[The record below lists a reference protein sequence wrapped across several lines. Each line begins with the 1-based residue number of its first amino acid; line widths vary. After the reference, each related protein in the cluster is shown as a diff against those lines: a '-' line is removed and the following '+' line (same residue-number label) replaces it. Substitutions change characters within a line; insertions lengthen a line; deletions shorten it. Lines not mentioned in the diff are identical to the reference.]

1 MGHKQQSKM
10 LVDGVCV
17 QPNTSVTHPAILN
30 WAIVHWAIVNWAI
43 AGLLFSI
50 GPAFGVSKCLAS
62 ELTFAVVDAQTQRP
76 LAARVYLN
84 NLNDGSRHF
93 VRSLSNTDAVI
104 YEKQNWANKDSI
116 EHHTSV
122 PAGSFIAE
130 NLPAGTYQ
138 LTIKH
143 GKEYFPETR
152 TIALGDNEN
161 RSPETIALRRWVN
174 MSELGWYSGETHL
187 HRSLSELPVV
197 MQAEDLNVAMPLT
210 YWETRAFHA
219 PTSGNKSQSGEI
231 PDRLLT
237 VDPTHVIWPRNT
249 EYEIFTVNEHRHT
262 LGALFVLNH
271 KSELDLGVP
280 NWGPVADRARAE
292 GALMD
297 MDKLDWPF
305 GMTLPHTTGA
315 TLYELANNHL
325 WRTEFGLTQWN
336 TMAPA
341 FMQPPLGGSSGDE
354 RDWLAYTL
362 GQYYV
367 LLNAGFQLVP
377 TAGTASGVHPVPAGF
392 SRVYVHLDQAF
403 HYEDWLAGLEA
414 GRSFVT
420 TGPMV
425 FAKVNDQLPGFRFA
439 EPAMTNGS
447 VKLSGHV
454 LSEHPLATLE
464 VVHNGRVVTSLP
476 TKATA
481 TDSQAWRCEIEANIP
496 IQHSGW
502 LCIRCT
508 EDRPDQRLRFA
519 HTAPWYFHI
528 VDKPLRPT
536 RQEKEYLVQRV
547 TDEMERS
554 RAVLPATALTEYKA
568 ALVRFQ
574 NMEVSDDPVV
584 LPSVTR
590 VDSQPL
596 LLLTNRLMEALETI
610 GSPLSAEVRAELAAL
625 TVDQDET
632 QVTATIQR
640 LLDPLC
646 IAAVQIDADGLVKA
660 TAGQLVTVEEHG
672 WRAMLIKVINEAGLQ
687 TTLRCESPNA
697 LPIPHGPQADIANR
711 WLSLSMQDGRPLD
724 ARLSG
729 LGLEYRIV
737 LVSSIAPGTRTA
749 KLEFNAGIAGA
760 KNSPVI
766 RQWKFDKDADDWG
779 NANDLQI
786 EVREQTLHLTATGSD
801 PYFSTPIMARG
812 GKMILR
818 FWGQTD
824 SNEMG
829 QVFWWTN
836 QLPQPD
842 GQRQATFQL
851 HPGQTQ
857 EYKVEFAVEG
867 DLAGV
872 RIDPLQGPGEFRI
885 ERISLEYAADEKGT
899 WANTN
904 VTVET
909 VPATKVEFRV
919 TDADGSPCM
928 GCFEI
933 RDSQG
938 RVYPAQPKRLAPDFF
953 FHTQIYRETGESI
966 MLPRG
971 TYTVTCSHGPES
983 VPEVKTI
990 QVDEQPVV
998 IEYQVQRWI
1007 DTAKLGY
1014 WSGDH
1019 HIHAAGCLHYENP
1032 TQGVH
1037 PPDMLRH
1044 IMGEDLKVGC
1054 CLTWGPCF
1062 DYQKQFFTGRPDDVS
1077 RYPYLLRY
1085 DVEVSGFGSHES
1097 GHLNLLKLKEQ
1108 IPLGGDSKNHWPTLG
1123 LNTMKFAKKQGAVTG
1138 TAHSG
1143 NGLAQVVGRVA
1154 GVDGPHKLPCFDIP
1168 AFNGIG
1174 AHEFIMQVTHEVDG
1188 PNGEKVPAIDFI
1200 ATMDTTR
1207 EHEWNIWY
1215 HVLNCGIP
1223 IVASGETDF
1232 PCITG
1237 ERVGLGRVYVN
1248 LPGILDYDEWVEGLR
1263 RGESYVSDG
1272 SAHLMNFERQADGS
1286 FTIDVATRKHGFPEV
1301 EVELI
1306 ANGYPVEVQKVRA
1319 DGELRSLTFPAPNL
1333 EQSSWL
1339 AVRIFPS
1346 AHTNPIWVKVKD
1358 KPVRV
1363 ATSIE
1368 WCLASL
1374 EQCWKEKSR
1383 TYAPTEFEE
1392 ARAAYDHAR
1401 RVYQGMLDEIE

>member
-1 MGHKQQSKM
+1 MNIKQLQRA
-10 LVDGVCV
+10 LVNSDRLPSNASSIR
-17 QPNTSVTHPAILN
+17 QEYLT
-30 WAIVHWAIVNWAI
+30 WIVV
-43 AGLLFSI
+43 GFLFSL
-50 GPAFGVSKCLAS
+50 GMAFNASRVRAS
-62 ELTFAVVDAQTQRP
+62 EMTFEVVDSQTRQP

-84 NLNDGSRHF
+84 NSDGKHYF
-93 VRSLSNTDAVI
+93 VRSLSPIDAVI
-104 YEKQNWANKDSI
+104 YEKQNWINKNSI
-116 EHHTSV
+116 EYHTSV
-122 PAGSFIAE
+122 PAAPFIAE
-130 NLPAGTYQ
+130 NLTAGTYQ
-138 LTIKH
+138 LIIER

-152 TIALGDNEN
+152 TITLGDGEK
-161 RSPETIALRRWVN
+161 RSQETIALRRWVN
-174 MSELGWYSGETHL
+174 MAELGWYSGETHL
-187 HRSLSELPVV
+187 HRPLNELPVV
-197 MQAEDLNVAMPLT
+197 LQAEDLNVAMPLT

-219 PTSGNKSQSGEI
+219 PSSGNKNQSGEI

-237 VDPTHVIWPRNT
+237 IDPTHVIWPRNT

-315 TLYELANNHL
+315 TLYELANNHV
-325 WRTEFGLTQWN
+325 WRTEFGFTQWN

-341 FMQPPLGGSSGDE
+341 FLQPPLGGNGGNE

-367 LLNAGFQLVP
+367 LLNAGFRLVP

-403 HYEDWLAGLEA
+403 TYDDWLAGLET

-425 FAKVNDQLPGFRFA
+425 FAKVNDQLPGFEFA
-439 EPAMTNGS
+439 EQDLAGGS

-464 VVHNGRVVTSLP
+464 VVQNGRVVASLP
-476 TKATA
+476 TKNTR
-481 TDSQAWRCEIEANIP
+481 TDKQAWRCEIET
-496 IQHSGW
+496 QVQVQGSGW
-502 LCIRCT
+502 LCVRCT
-508 EDRPDQRLRFA
+508 EDRPDQRVRFA
-519 HTAPWYFHI
+519 HTAPWRFHI
-528 VDKPLRPT
+528 ADKPLRPSL
-536 RQEKEYLVQRV
+536 QEKEYLVQRV
-547 TDEMERS
+547 TNEMERS
-554 RAVLPATALTEYKA
+554 RAVLPASALEEYKTALQ
-568 ALVRFQ
+568 RFQ

-584 LPSVTR
+584 LPIVAR
-590 VDSQPL
+590 VDTQPL
-596 LLLTNRLMEALETI
+596 LLLTKRLSEALETI
-610 GSPLSAEVRAELAAL
+610 GAPLSAEVQAELAKL
-625 TVDQDET
+625 TVDQDEAM
-632 QVTATIQR
+632 VTATVQR

-646 IAAVQIDADGLVKA
+646 LAAVQIYPDGLVKA
-660 TAGQLVTVEEHG
+660 SSGQLVTVEEHG
-672 WRAMLIKVINEAGLQ
+672 WRAMLVKVINEAGAQ
-687 TTLRCESPNA
+687 TPLRCESPNA
-697 LPIPHGPQADIANR
+697 LPLPHGPQNDIANR
-711 WLSLSMQDGRPLD
+711 WMSLSMQDGRPLD

-749 KLEFNAGIAGA
+749 KLKFNA
-760 KNSPVI
+760 
-766 RQWKFDKDADDWG
+766 D
-779 NANDLQI
+779 
-786 EVREQTLHLTATGSD
+786 
-801 PYFSTPIMARG
+801 
-812 GKMILR
+812 
-818 FWGQTD
+818 
-824 SNEMG
+824 
-829 QVFWWTN
+829 
-836 QLPQPD
+836 
-842 GQRQATFQL
+842 
-851 HPGQTQ
+851 
-857 EYKVEFAVEG
+857 
-867 DLAGV
+867 
-872 RIDPLQGPGEFRI
+872 
-885 ERISLEYAADEKGT
+885 ADEKGT
-899 WANTN
+899 WADTDIK
-904 VTVET
+904 VET

-919 TDADGSPCM
+919 VDADGSPCM

-933 RDSQG
+933 RDNQG

-990 QVDEQPVV
+990 QVGAESLV
-998 IEYQVQRWI
+998 IDYKVERWI
-1007 DTAKLGY
+1007 DAAKLGY

-1108 IPLGGDSKNHWPTLG
+1108 IPTGGDSKNHWPTLG
-1123 LNTMKFAKKQGAVTG
+1123 LNTMKFAKRQGAVTG

-1248 LPGILDYDEWVEGLR
+1248 LPGILDYDNWVEGLR

-1272 SAHLMNFERQADGS
+1272 SAHLMNFERQEDGS
-1286 FTIDVATRKHGFPEV
+1286 FTIDVATRKNGFPEV

-1306 ANGYPVEVQKVRA
+1306 ANGYPVEIQKVRA
-1319 DGELRSLTFPAPNL
+1319 DGELRSLKFAAPKL

-1346 AHTNPIWVKVKD
+1346 AHTNPIWVKLND

-1374 EQCWKEKSR
+1374 EQCWKEKAR
-1383 TYAPTEFEE
+1383 TYAAAEIEE
-1392 ARAAYDHAR
+1392 AKAAYDHAR
-1401 RVYQGMLDEIE
+1401 RVYQGMLNEIK